1 MCNTPNIKIKKNN
14 IMTSLERISGAVGSQ
29 LVTGTTTVT
38 RVFSALS
45 INADAVIAEI
55 YYDNDLVTNQVTA
68 LGINAQTLS
77 AGSIM
82 FCKNDVQFG
91 KIKLTSGSVFIH

>member
-1 MCNTPNIKIKKNN
+1 
-14 IMTSLERISGAVGSQ
+14 MTSLERISGAVGSQ
-29 LVTGTTTVT
+29 LVTGTSTVT

-68 LGINAQTLS
+68 LGINAQTLT

-91 KIKLTSGSVFIH
+91 RIKLSSGSVFIH

>member
-1 MCNTPNIKIKKNN
+1 MNA
-14 IMTSLERISGAVGSQ
+14 LERISGSTGSQ

-38 RVFSALS
+38 RIFNVLS

-55 YYDNDLVTNQVTA
+55 YYDNDLTTNQVTA

-82 FCKNDVQFG
+82 FVKQDVQFG
-91 KIKLTSGSVFIH
+91 RIKLTSGSVFIH

>member
-1 MCNTPNIKIKKNN
+1 MNA
-14 IMTSLERISGAVGSQ
+14 LERISGSTGSQ
-29 LVTGTTTVT
+29 LVTGTSTVT

-55 YYDNDLVTNQVTA
+55 YYDNDLTTNQVTA

-82 FCKNDVQFG
+82 FVKQDVQFG
-91 KIKLTSGSVFIH
+91 RIKLTSGSVFIH